1 MYKEDRDIN
10 LTDGSSILEVGKT
23 ETGQP
28 FFGKC
33 EKMSARLG
41 SHRHQV
47 SRESRS
53 WLLRST
59 SSFRNIGRIF
69 LSVYLVSKFLEK

>member
-1 MYKEDRDIN
+1 MKLGCHLGNLGEYISMYKEDRDIN

-53 WLLRST
+53 
-59 SSFRNIGRIF
+59 
-69 LSVYLVSKFLEK
+69 